1 MKNKDNLTEAPYNEF
16 DAPIPGQSL
25 TDTPGNSPWEHPP
38 QYTDPEQV
46 LDGLYDK
53 ITNGEF
59 TEQLIAMLD
68 AGVPVEAIVR
78 VMVFGGFMQ
87 GKFTPDMGFMIVEPL
102 MKLVAAVGI
111 RAGVN
116 ELKLSLGDLSNN
128 KFLKDMAEL
137 KAAKEEMGSVT
148 QDIQQDLPQP
158 EENPGLMAR
167 PEPQEV
173 M

>member
-1 MKNKDNLTEAPYNEF
+1 MKDNLTEAPYNEF

-25 TDTPGNSPWEHPP
+25 TDTPGNAPWEHPP
-38 QYTDPEQV
+38 QMTDPEQI
-46 LDGLYDK
+46 LEGLYDK

-68 AGVPVEAIVR
+68 AGIPVEAIVR

-87 GKFTPDMGFMIVEPL
+87 GKYTPDVGFMIVEPL
-102 MKLVAAVGI
+102 MKLIAAVGI
-111 RAGVN
+111 RAGIKEVR
-116 ELKLSLGDLSNN
+116 LSLDDLSNN

-137 KAAKEEMGSVT
+137 KAAKEEMGTIT

-158 EENPGLMAR
+158 EAGPGLMTR
-167 PEPQEV
+167 PQPQEA

>member
-1 MKNKDNLTEAPYNEF
+1 MKNKDNFTEAPYNEF

-25 TDTPGNSPWEHPP
+25 TDTPGNAPWEHPP
-38 QYTDPEQV
+38 QMTDPEQI
-46 LDGLYDK
+46 LEGLYDK

-68 AGVPVEAIVR
+68 AGIPVEAIVR

-87 GKFTPDMGFMIVEPL
+87 GKYTPDVGFMIVEPL
-102 MKLVAAVGI
+102 MKLIAAVGI
-111 RAGVN
+111 RAGIKEVR
-116 ELKLSLGDLSNN
+116 LSLDDLSNN

-137 KAAKEEMGSVT
+137 KAAKEEMGTIT

-158 EENPGLMAR
+158 EAGPGLMTR
-167 PEPQEV
+167 PQPQEA

>member
-25 TDTPGNSPWEHPP
+25 TDTPGNAPWEHPP

-116 ELKLSLGDLSNN
+116 ELRLSLDDLSNN

-137 KAAKEEMGSVT
+137 KAAKEEVGSIT